1 MDMSIPRAAHGRKLE
16 MDRRGNQRH
25 DAESLI
31 ELTSHERNG
40 SRIESEDFEVVRSE
54 DLLDSSQ

>member
-1 MDMSIPRAAHGRKLE
+1 MGIPRAAHGWNFE
-16 MDRRGNQRH
+16 TDRRDNQRH

-31 ELTSHERNG
+31 ELTSHQRDRT
-40 SRIESEDFEVVRSE
+40 RIESEDFEVVCSE